1 MTNPELNTQKNQ
13 EGLETLV
20 SALIS
25 SNINVINALSLMD
38 KRNKEVHET
47 AKRLDETLR
56 DFIKTKT

>member
-47 AKRLDETLR
+47 TKHLDETLR
-56 DFIKTKT
+56 DFMKSTT